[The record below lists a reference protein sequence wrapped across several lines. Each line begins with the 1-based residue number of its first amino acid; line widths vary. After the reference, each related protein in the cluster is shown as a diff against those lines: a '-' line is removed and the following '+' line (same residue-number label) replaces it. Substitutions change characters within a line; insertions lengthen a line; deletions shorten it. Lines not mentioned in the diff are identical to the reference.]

1 MLALERGPVDPR
13 L

>member
-1 MLALERGPVDPR
+1 MTLALERGLVTP